1 MWMVVSWPD
10 EINFILNLSNV
21 SRGCNIFSPLE
32 CHFMMTLSSLKLKP
46 KEIKSMNITQT
57 RLQAPLTTPVKV
69 QAAAPQDSTSFFIDI
84 DPFSGIKDAFHSV
97 AETGASFAIGAAPVF
112 GANELA
118 GAAII
123 GGFGGRSN
131 SESRLAF
138 AGAGMNAVGS
148 IGLLVAG
155 GQYLFGAD
163 PTIAL
168 GVAAAGLGGA
178 GIASTIYMS

>member
-1 MWMVVSWPD
+1 
-10 EINFILNLSNV
+10 
-21 SRGCNIFSPLE
+21 
-32 CHFMMTLSSLKLKP
+32 
-46 KEIKSMNITQT
+46 MNITQT
-57 RLQAPLTTPVKV
+57 RLQAPATA
-69 QAAAPQDSTSFFIDI
+69 QAKPQTSAPKESTSFFIDL
-84 DPFSGIKDAFHSV
+84 DPFSGVKDAFSSV
-97 AETGASFAIGAAPVF
+97 AETGVSFAMGAAPLY
-112 GANELA
+112 GANELF

-123 GGFGGRSN
+123 GGFNGRSN
-131 SESRLAF
+131 ADSRLAM

-178 GIASTIYMS
+178 GIASAIYMG